1 MKKVAH
7 FVSWTTFDGDM
18 TNPSGRVIRSDFF
31 FPTQLFRHIEK
42 KRKEPKVIS
51 LGQPL

>member
-1 MKKVAH
+1 MEKVAH

-31 FPTQLFRHIEK
+31 FLVGYFVTLK